1 MMDLILEIAKNDDRV
16 RAVYI
21 NGSRANPNVAE
32 DEYRDY
38 DVVFV
43 VTETT
48 WFMENPEWMNVFGE
62 IAVVQDPNKNNIAFG
77 DEPHD
82 FSKWYN
88 WLILLKNNQRIDLT
102 IETVETM
109 LENYGGD
116 SLTVPLLDK
125 DNILCPLPPPTD
137 QNADY
142 YVTKPNEAKFIS
154 ACNNFWWCLNN
165 VGKGIMREQLPYV
178 MWMYNVVVRDEFN
191 KMIDWYIGTL
201 YDFKVNVG
209 MAGKY
214 YKKYLPENL
223 YTMLAATY
231 SDSDYENVWKSIFN
245 MCDLF
250 HITAM
255 AVAEYFGYTYKQSEE
270 NGIRN
275 YLNSLHSSRS
285 KE

>member
-1 MMDLILEIAKNDDRV
+1 MMDLILDIAKNNDRV

-43 VTETT
+43 VTETK
-48 WFMENPEWMNVFGE
+48 WFMENPDWINAFGE
-62 IAVVQDPNKNNIAFG
+62 IAIVQDPNLNNIAFG
-77 DEPHD
+77 SEMHD
-82 FSKWYN
+82 VTKWYN

-102 IETVETM
+102 IDTVETT

-116 SLTVPLLDK
+116 SLTLPLLDK
-125 DNILCPLPPPTD
+125 DNILRPLPPPTD
-137 QNADY
+137 QHADY
-142 YVTKPNEAKFIS
+142 YVTKPNEVMYIS

-201 YDFKVNVG
+201 YDYKVNVG

-231 SDSDYENVWKSIFN
+231 SDSDYENVWKSIFT

-255 AVAEYFGYTYKQSEE
+255 AVAEYCGFEYKQSEE
-270 NGIRN
+270 YGIRN
-275 YLNSLHSSRS
+275 YLNSLHSSRN

>member
-1 MMDLILEIAKNDDRV
+1 MMDLILEIARNDDRI
-16 RAVYI
+16 RAVYM

-32 DEYRDY
+32 DDYRDY

-43 VTETT
+43 VTETA
-48 WFMENPEWMNVFGE
+48 WFMDNPDWLNSFGE
-62 IAVVQDPNKNNIAFG
+62 IVVVQDPNKNNIAFG
-77 DEPHD
+77 EPPHD

-88 WLILLKNNQRIDLT
+88 WLILLENNQRIDLT
-102 IETVETM
+102 IDTIETT

-125 DNILCPLPPPTD
+125 DNILRPLPPPTD
-137 QNADY
+137 NHSDY
-142 YVTKPNEAKFIS
+142 YVTSPIESKFT
-154 ACNNFWWCLNN
+154 ACCNNFWWCLNN

-201 YDFKVNVG
+201 HDFKVNVG

-223 YTMLAATY
+223 YAMLAATY
-231 SDSDYENVWKSIFN
+231 SDSDYENVWTAIFN

-250 HITAM
+250 HITAIV
-255 AVAEYFGYTYKQSEE
+255 VAEYFTYDYKQCEE
-270 NGIRN
+270 DGIRN
-275 YLNSLHSSRS
+275 YLDSLHSSRS
-285 KE
+285 RE